1 MDAGA
6 ALKRQ
11 CPESPPNMV
20 ASFFTRVS
28 RYCDLPKIA
37 PTCALFATWPGPAQ
51 AIGSLALAFRETGF
65 PRAETD
71 GSKSA
76 PGGKKSPR
84 RLNRLR
90 QSPPIAGLWLVS
102 GKSSGSKDCVVG
114 PGDVPLV
121 CDFKQL
127 RCPTA
132 LNTHAERK
140 RQFGPLSNLSPNIEL
155 RPGRGR
161 IRKIDATRRTV
172 REVKHSRPSD
182 IS

>member
-20 ASFFTRVS
+20 AIFFTRVS

-51 AIGSLALAFRETGF
+51 AIDSLALAFRETGF

-71 GSKSA
+71 GPKSA

-90 QSPPIAGLWLVS
+90 QSPQIAGLWLVS

-114 PGDVPLV
+114 VDQPGEFFL
-121 CDFKQL
+121 
-127 RCPTA
+127 
-132 LNTHAERK
+132 
-140 RQFGPLSNLSPNIEL
+140 
-155 RPGRGR
+155 
-161 IRKIDATRRTV
+161 
-172 REVKHSRPSD
+172 
-182 IS
+182 

>member
-20 ASFFTRVS
+20 AIFFTRVS

-65 PRAETD
+65 HRAETD
-71 GSKSA
+71 GPKSA
-76 PGGKKSPR
+76 PGWKKSPR

-90 QSPPIAGLWLVS
+90 QKPANCGPLASLREIFRFERLRG
-102 GKSSGSKDCVVG
+102 G
-114 PGDVPLV
+114 PGRRALG
-121 CDFKQL
+121 L
-127 RCPTA
+127 RFQTV
-132 LNTHAERK
+132 T
-140 RQFGPLSNLSPNIEL
+140 LSNRAKYACRAQKTIRPIVQPFPKYRIEA
-155 RPGRGR
+155 RSG
-161 IRKIDATRRTV
+161 
-172 REVKHSRPSD
+172 
-182 IS
+182 

>member
-11 CPESPPNMV
+11 CPESPRTWLLV
-20 ASFFTRVS
+20 FFTRVS

-37 PTCALFATWPGPAQ
+37 PKCALFATWPGPAQ

-71 GSKSA
+71 GPKSA

-90 QSPPIAGLWLVS
+90 QSPPRGERPQSKNDDRRHGAFLLFLQYPTRRLVRAPSSSVHDPVRSPLAGS
-102 GKSSGSKDCVVG
+102 
-114 PGDVPLV
+114 PA
-121 CDFKQL
+121 
-127 RCPTA
+127 A
-132 LNTHAERK
+132 LGRH
-140 RQFGPLSNLSPNIEL
+140 
-155 RPGRGR
+155 PGRRALRVGALR
-161 IRKIDATRRTV
+161 D
-172 REVKHSRPSD
+172 
-182 IS
+182 